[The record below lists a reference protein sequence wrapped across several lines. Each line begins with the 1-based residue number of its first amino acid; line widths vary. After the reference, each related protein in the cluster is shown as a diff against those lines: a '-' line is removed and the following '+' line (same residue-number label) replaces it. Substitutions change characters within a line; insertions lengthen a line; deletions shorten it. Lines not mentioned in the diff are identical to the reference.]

1 MDLPMDY
8 NKIFNN
14 KIVVITGV
22 ARSGTTILA
31 KIIGSFC
38 DVNYLFEPAIMLLV
52 PPLIQKKFLS
62 EKQGADLLKGVLFED
77 FYLQMIQGRYVNF
90 NKNDDS
96 YIGNYLDLK
105 NVEQRWEK
113 YKRKID
119 VIDDLENKKSLFIIK
134 SPNVQPYLSIIK
146 KIFTG
151 VRFIDVIRDGNDI
164 ISSSIRRGFY
174 SDNDLNGR
182 IINWSYNHNKI
193 KIPCFIEDKDMDLF
207 SNWNHHTRVA
217 YIWRILT
224 EKGLQFAYENKQDVI
239 QFKFEDFIQN
249 TEKFVEETENFIGKK
264 RTDITM
270 KHIDSIKSF
279 KQKQYPDNITN
290 IESPERERYMEL
302 REKLGYSSFEKCNE
316 AIKKI

>member
-1 MDLPMDY
+1 MDY

-113 YKRKID
+113 YNCSINRGNRK
-119 VIDDLENKKSLFIIK
+119 
-134 SPNVQPYLSIIK
+134 Y
-146 KIFTG
+146 
-151 VRFIDVIRDGNDI
+151 
-164 ISSSIRRGFY
+164 
-174 SDNDLNGR
+174 
-182 IINWSYNHNKI
+182 
-193 KIPCFIEDKDMDLF
+193 
-207 SNWNHHTRVA
+207 
-217 YIWRILT
+217 
-224 EKGLQFAYENKQDVI
+224 
-239 QFKFEDFIQN
+239 
-249 TEKFVEETENFIGKK
+249 
-264 RTDITM
+264 
-270 KHIDSIKSF
+270 SIKT
-279 KQKQYPDNITN
+279 P
-290 IESPERERYMEL
+290 
-302 REKLGYSSFEKCNE
+302 
-316 AIKKI
+316 